1 MRLGVIGYGTRIR
14 NMIDEIIRI
23 EPACRVTAIAD
34 IRNEAIRDEL
44 AGSGA
49 EQRRKTRSD
58 EIAYFDTPEDMIRGA
73 QLDGILIGTR
83 CSLHAEMAV
92 RALPSGIPL
101 FLEKPVATNAA
112 DLLRLKEAYEQSRSE
127 VVVSFPLRET
137 PHVRLAKEII
147 DSGRIGTVE
156 HMQVENN
163 VPYGHVYF
171 QYWYRDEQETGGLF
185 LQKATHD
192 FDCINHLLG
201 IQPKWISAMT
211 SKQIFKGD
219 KPAGLRCKACDEQLT
234 CQDSVVLRRK
244 KGDDEHGEYCAY
256 AVDTGNEDS
265 GSALIQYETGMHAA
279 YSQNFFARKKA
290 ATRRY
295 RLLGYKG
302 TLEFDIY
309 SNQIKVFMHHT
320 HRVETYDIEPGP
332 GGHSGGDTALAV
344 NFIEVM
350 QGKKKSIFPLRDGLL
365 SALMCLNAKWS
376 AENRRFQAVD
386 WNELGRAAVHAL

>member
-14 NMIDEIIRI
+14 NIVEEIVRI

-34 IRNEAIRDEL
+34 IRNEAIRAEL
-44 AGSGA
+44 AGTSI
-49 EQRRKTRSD
+49 EERQRTRSED
-58 EIAYFDTPEDMIRGA
+58 IVYFDTPEEMIGGT

-83 CSLHAEMAV
+83 CSLHADMAI

-101 FLEKPVATNAA
+101 FLEKPVATNEA
-112 DLLRLKEAYEQSRSE
+112 DLLRLKDAFERSRSE

-137 PHVRLAKEII
+137 PHVRLAKEIVE
-147 DSGRIGTVE
+147 SGRIGTIE
-156 HMQVENN
+156 HMQVANN

-171 QYWYRDEQETGGLF
+171 QYWYRDERETGGLF

-201 IQPKWISAMT
+201 IRPTGIAAMT

-219 KPAGLRCKACDEQLT
+219 KPAGLRCEACDERLT
-234 CQDSVVLRRK
+234 CQDSVVLRRQ
-244 KGDDEHGEYCAY
+244 KGDDPHGEYCAY

-265 GSALIQYETGMHAA
+265 GSALIRYETGMHAS

-290 ATRRY
+290 ATRHY

-309 SNQIKVFMHHT
+309 TNQIKVFMHHT

-332 GGHSGGDTALAV
+332 GGHAGGDNALAI
-344 NFIEVM
+344 NFIDVM
-350 QGKKKSIFPLRDGLL
+350 QGNSKSIFPLHDGLL
-365 SALMCLNAKWS
+365 SALMCLNARRS
-376 AENRRFQAVD
+376 AENGQFQAID
-386 WNELGRAAVHAL
+386 GNALGLANVHG